1 VRRRWLLA
9 APALAAVAP
18 HSGMTATP
26 SSPYLTPDSNLGDV
40 LHHPAFAGFAPLL
53 LPWDGR
59 AYDEALSLRDVGT
72 LLPYHSAV
80 RPAVVVAAMN
90 RMIDATAAGRA
101 VFHRF
106 YDDAA
111 IRLDASK
118 ANTGL
123 FFFRGRPGAPFA
135 IICPGGGFAY
145 VGSLHEGFPYGV
157 EISAAGLNAFVL
169 RYRAGMGGAVA
180 TEDLEAAL
188 AYVRRQ
194 VGTLDVGTED
204 FSLWGSSAGAR
215 MAASVGSG
223 GRSGLA
229 AVIMAYTAFAAYG
242 RIEPP
247 TFAVVGSQDG
257 IAPPS
262 SMEGR
267 IAALR
272 GQGVPTE
279 LRVIDGVGHGFG
291 LGTGTQAEGW
301 VVDAIRFWRQH
312 FGAPGRCDP

>member
-1 VRRRWLLA
+1 MAACRTGGGCRR
-9 APALAAVAP
+9 PAQWHDCDAIEP
-18 HSGMTATP
+18 HSHPRQQFGRCAA
-26 SSPYLTPDSNLGDV
+26 S
-40 LHHPAFAGFAPLL
+40 PAFAGFAPLL

-59 AYDEALSLRDVGT
+59 AYDEALPLRDVAT

-80 RPAVVVAAMN
+80 RPTVVVAAMN

-180 TEDLEAAL
+180 TRIWRRHWPTCSARRRRSRSGPTTFRFGEAL
-188 AYVRRQ
+188 P
-194 VGTLDVGTED
+194 
-204 FSLWGSSAGAR
+204 GAR
-215 MAASVGSG
+215 MAAAVGSG
-223 GRSGLA
+223 GRPGLA
-229 AVIMAYTAFAAYG
+229 AVVMAYTALAAYG

-247 TFAVVGSQDG
+247 TFAVVGGQDR

-272 GQGVPTE
+272 GQGVSTE

-291 LGTGTQAEGW
+291 LGTGTPAEGW
-301 VVDAIRFWRQH
+301 MADAIRFWRRH
-312 FGAPGRCDP
+312 SGAPAAIHECGS